1 VTAAVA
7 DAFVDALDAH
17 GMDTVVGIGGTR
29 TLRLLGAL
37 ERRATT
43 RFIAART
50 RPHCPRMRQG
60 DRTPGSPTDI
70 DRPRLSERNRGA
82 AGRVLVLPAAPAHH
96 HKCDRR
102 RALGSVHEVAA
113 QRVITTA
120 AGKRAVV
127 VEDDDSIGAV
137 QACRIRT
144 EAAMSASN
152 TSRTILDVTEVRRYV
167 VNQAA
172 TDYRLRGASSTALHR
187 RLT

>member
-70 DRPRLSERNRGA
+70 DRPGCLNVTA
-82 AGRVLVLPAAPAHH
+82 ALQDASWFCLPLLH
-96 HKCDRR
+96 
-102 RALGSVHEVAA
+102 
-113 QRVITTA
+113 ITTSVIGDGLSGRSMRSPLSGSLRPQPVRELSSWRTTTA
-120 AGKRAVV
+120 SARSRLQDPDRGSNVGK
-127 VEDDDSIGAV
+127 
-137 QACRIRT
+137 
-144 EAAMSASN
+144 
-152 TSRTILDVTEVRRYV
+152 
-167 VNQAA
+167 
-172 TDYRLRGASSTALHR
+172 
-187 RLT
+187 